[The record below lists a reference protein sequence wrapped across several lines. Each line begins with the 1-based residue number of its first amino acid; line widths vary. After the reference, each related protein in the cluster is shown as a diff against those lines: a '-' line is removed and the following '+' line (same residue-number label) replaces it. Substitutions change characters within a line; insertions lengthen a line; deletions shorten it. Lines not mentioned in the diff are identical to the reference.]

1 MTSKRQF
8 AVHLNAAIL
17 EFDEDAEFNKLLADR
32 LEELRDDEQNCLR
45 SRLVPLSGVP
55 QIPNPWGGEP
65 PMVIANM
72 C

>member
-17 EFDEDAEFNKLLADR
+17 EFDEDAEFDKLLADR

-45 SRLVPLSGVP
+45 SRLVPLFDVRR
-55 QIPNPWGGEP
+55 IPIPCGGEP